1 MKKII
6 DGSNMVLGRLASYV
20 AKESLKGEEIAIVNC
35 SEVIITGNIKNI
47 KEEFKEKRSRF
58 GSSQKGP
65 KHSRKGEKIV
75 KRAIR
80 GMLPYK
86 QERGRSAYQR
96 VLCYIGVPDGLK
108 EAKKISL
115 DNAHISKLKNENYL
129 TVKTVSMHLRGK

>member
-35 SEVIITGNIKNI
+35 SEVVITGNKEDI
-47 KEEFKEKRSRF
+47 KEKFKEKRSRF

-65 KHSRKGEKIV
+65 KHSRKSEKIV

-80 GMLPYK
+80 GMLPNYREGTGREAWKRIRFKK
-86 QERGRSAYQR
+86 QM
-96 VLCYIGVPDGLK
+96 K
-108 EAKKISL
+108 
-115 DNAHISKLKNENYL
+115 
-129 TVKTVSMHLRGK
+129 